1 MFGKAPGWAL
11 AISLLA
17 PLSLSAQATPDSTPV
32 ISHISLDRRNIFDD
46 TESSWVTRLVN
57 RLHVRTR
64 APVIR
69 REFLFAVG
77 EPYDSAK
84 VAETKRNLMS
94 GLRVFRDVSIDTV
107 RNDSGVTVAVVTRD
121 GWSTRPDFR
130 FRSTG
135 GSIAYTLAMIE
146 DNLLGTA
153 TQAEL
158 LYRDEPDRTT
168 TILGFS
174 RRRLIAGKIGASFTY
189 ANRSDGDLFAGT
201 VRQPFFSLSSR
212 NGAALSFDTRR
223 ERVLQFRDGLGVAT
237 DTLQRRF
244 VLVRADVARAFRA
257 STAGYIRVGTV
268 AQVRRDDFAG
278 QSVFDVQGLPRSV
291 SGAAGL
297 FVEARRADFLEA
309 RGFESFGRPEHV
321 DLSNVV
327 RVSLLLAPK
336 ALGYARNGIAPG
348 LAAQTA
354 IRFGG
359 GFAFAALVAS
369 GLFTAA
375 GLDSGQVTLGAT
387 AVFLPS
393 ARHHVV
399 LHAEAGA
406 LSRPAPGQEFDL
418 GLGIGPRAFREHA
431 FTGDRQAFGTV
442 EYRYT
447 VAQDFLKVT
456 GIGVAAFAD
465 YGGAWWHGEK
475 RRSGWDAGVGL
486 RLGPSRAPDQEAN
499 RIDIARRFATDR
511 DPGGWVLVVGKGFTF
526 STSSRAS
533 R

>member
-1 MFGKAPGWAL
+1 MFGKASGWAL
-11 AISLLA
+11 AIALFAPISLY
-17 PLSLSAQATPDSTPV
+17 PQSTPDSTPV
-32 ISHISLDRRNIFDD
+32 ISHITLDRRNIFDD
-46 TESSWVTRLVN
+46 TESSWITRLVN
-57 RLHVRTR
+57 RLHVRTH

-77 EPYDSAK
+77 DPYDSAK

-94 GLRVFRDVSIDTV
+94 GLRVFRDVSIDSV

-153 TQAEL
+153 THAEL

-168 TILGFS
+168 TILGFN
-174 RRRLIAGKIGASFTY
+174 RRRLIAGKIGMALTY
-189 ANRSDGDLFAGT
+189 ANRSDGALFSGT

-212 NGAALSFDTRR
+212 VGAALSFDTRR
-223 ERVLQFRDGLGVAT
+223 ERVLQFRQGMDTAS

-244 VLVRADVARAFRA
+244 VLVRGDVARAVRA
-257 STAGYIRVGTV
+257 STAGYIRVGAV
-268 AQVRRDDFAG
+268 AQVRRDDFVP
-278 QSVFDVQGLPRSV
+278 QLSFDLLGLPRSV
-291 SGAAGL
+291 TAAAGM
-297 FVEARRADFLEA
+297 FVEVRRADFLEA

-321 DLSNVV
+321 DLSHVV
-327 RVSLLLAPK
+327 RLSVLVAPK
-336 ALGYARNGIAPG
+336 ALGYDRDGIAPG
-348 LAAQTA
+348 VAAQTGL
-354 IRFGG
+354 RFSG
-359 GFAFAALVAS
+359 GFAFADVVAS
-369 GLFTAA
+369 GLFTSA
-375 GLDSGQVTLGAT
+375 GLDSGQVTVGAT

-393 ARHHVV
+393 TRHHIV

-406 LSRPAPGQEFDL
+406 LSRPLPGQEFDL
-418 GLGIGPRAFREHA
+418 GLGVGPRAFREHA
-431 FTGDRQAFGTV
+431 FTGDRQLFGTV

-447 VAQDFLKVT
+447 VAQDFLKLT
-456 GIGVAAFAD
+456 GIGVAGFAD

-486 RLGPSRAPDQEAN
+486 RLGPSRAPDQESS